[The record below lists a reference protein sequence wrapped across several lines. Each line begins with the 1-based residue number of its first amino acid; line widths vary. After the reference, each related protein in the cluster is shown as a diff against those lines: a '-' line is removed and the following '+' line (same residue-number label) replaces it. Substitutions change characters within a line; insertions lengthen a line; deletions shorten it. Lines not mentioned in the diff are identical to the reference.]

1 MFNMDKIETVKNI
14 LKAHKVEEMT
24 NGYYI
29 RFRKSKNRK
38 IMLDDLFK
46 FEDVANEDGWYRI
59 GTYELRLTEEAF
71 ERIYDDYMKKLYS
84 RSA

>member
-1 MFNMDKIETVKNI
+1 MEKMETVKKV
-14 LKAHKVEEMT
+14 LGAMKVEET
-24 NGYYI
+24 INGYYI

-46 FEDVANEDGWYRI
+46 FEDVMNEDGWYRI

-71 ERIYDDYMKKLYS
+71 ERIYDDYMEKLFS

>member
-1 MFNMDKIETVKNI
+1 MDKIETVKKQLGAMTVN
-14 LKAHKVEEMT
+14 EMT

-46 FEDVANEDGWYRI
+46 FEDVMNEDGWYRI

-71 ERIYDDYMKKLYS
+71 EEIYKRYMEKLFS

>member
-1 MFNMDKIETVKNI
+1 MDKIETVKKQ
-14 LKAHKVEEMT
+14 LGAMKVDEMT

-46 FEDVANEDGWYRI
+46 FEDVMNEDGWFRI
-59 GTYELRLTEEAF
+59 GTYELRLTDEAF
-71 ERIYDDYMKKLYS
+71 EELYKRYMEKLYS

>member
-1 MFNMDKIETVKNI
+1 MDKIETVKNI

-29 RFRKSKNRK
+29 RFRKSKNIK
-38 IMLDDLFK
+38 IMLDDLFQ
-46 FEDVANEDGWYRI
+46 FEDVMNEDGWYRI

-71 ERIYDDYMKKLYS
+71 EEIYKRYMEKLYS

>member
-1 MFNMDKIETVKNI
+1 MDKIETVKNI

>member
-1 MFNMDKIETVKNI
+1 MIETVKKI

-29 RFRKSKNRK
+29 RFRKSKSNK
-38 IMLDDLFK
+38 AMLDDLFK
-46 FEDVANEDGWYRI
+46 FEDVMSEDGWFRI

-71 ERIYDDYMKKLYS
+71 EELYKRHMEKLYS
-84 RSA
+84 RSV

>member
-29 RFRKSKNRK
+29 RFRKSKNIK
-38 IMLDDLFK
+38 IMLDDLFQ
-46 FEDVANEDGWYRI
+46 FEDVMNEDGWYRI

-71 ERIYDDYMKKLYS
+71 EEIYKRYMEKLYS

>member
-1 MFNMDKIETVKNI
+1 MDKIETVKKQLGAMTVN
-14 LKAHKVEEMT
+14 EMT

-46 FEDVANEDGWYRI
+46 FEDVMNEDGWYRI
-59 GTYELRLTEEAF
+59 GTYELKLTEEAF
-71 ERIYDDYMKKLYS
+71 EEIYKRYMERLFS